1 MSNRAEALADRVAEG
16 HRILIDFIESHPAK
30 EWRTYCPNE
39 QRSVGV
45 VVHHVAIVLPDE
57 LTMIQTVASGQPV
70 TGMTPE
76 TLDAVNAV
84 HAREYANCTRTETLD
99 LLRRNSAMV
108 VRAIREMSDAELDRA
123 APVSLH
129 ADAPVTAQYLI
140 EDHPLSHAYQHLA
153 SIRAAVNAHKES

>member
-1 MSNRAEALADRVAEG
+1 MSKRAEALAARIAEG
-16 HRILIDFIESHPAK
+16 HRILIDFIESHPEK

-45 VVHHVAIVLPDE
+45 VVHHVAVVLPDE
-57 LTMIQTVASGQPV
+57 LEMIRMVASGRPV
-70 TGMTPE
+70 TGITTE
-76 TLDAVNAV
+76 TLDTMNAV
-84 HAREYANCTRTETLD
+84 HAREYADCTRAETLD
-99 LLRRNSAMV
+99 LLRRNSAKV
-108 VRAIREMSDAELDRA
+108 VDAIREMSDAELDRA

-153 SIRAAVNAHKES
+153 SIRAAVNAHTEP